1 MLAIDFVEFN
11 TIVTAG
17 CVFFILLYLRRDKS
31 K

>member
-1 MLAIDFVEFN
+1 MTAVDFVEFN

-17 CVFFILLYLRRDKS
+17 CVFFILLYLRDES